1 MGVLKFLTQGLGYR
15 EQCHGEDFAIVLGA
29 LNFWGRYQCNGGV
42 IGVIG
47 DLSCRWSFTLTM
59 QRIIKTNLTGSWYD
73 ERVIGVMG
81 ALLV

>member
-15 EQCHGEDFAIVLGA
+15 EHCHGEDFAIVLGA

-42 IGVIG
+42 IGV
-47 DLSCRWSFTLTM
+47 
-59 QRIIKTNLTGSWYD
+59 
-73 ERVIGVMG
+73 MG